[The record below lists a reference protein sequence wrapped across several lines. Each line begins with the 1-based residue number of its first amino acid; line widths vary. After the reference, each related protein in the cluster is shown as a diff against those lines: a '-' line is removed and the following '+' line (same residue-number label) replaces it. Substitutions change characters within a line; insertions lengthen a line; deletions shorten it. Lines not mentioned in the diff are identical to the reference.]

1 MLKKLCC
8 IFMLVV
14 LVACQQADINVE
26 QGSYIY
32 KGDDI
37 SVLATLELKEND
49 DETYINAQIYP
60 NIQAITEYLKGSVP
74 TKEEVWKVVSDVVA
88 GVNKKL
94 PNYKHIKGF
103 DIRENEFE
111 KTTTQKIKRYGKNM
125 KIDKND
131 K

>member
-1 MLKKLCC
+1 M
-8 IFMLVV
+8 V
-14 LVACQQADINVE
+14 LGIQ
-26 QGSYIY
+26 
-32 KGDDI
+32 
-37 SVLATLELKEND
+37 KEND

-103 DIRENEFE
+103 DIREMNLRKLQRKKLNAME
-111 KTTTQKIKRYGKNM
+111 KI
-125 KIDKND
+125 
-131 K
+131 